1 MSAAPGSA
9 AENPSDKLEGVQQ
22 ELEKHEARESE
33 LKRASEKLDREIDK
47 IRGQLVHAAKA
58 TQEHEAKVS
67 ALEDRLEK
75 LKAEAER
82 KRAALRQEEGRMSRT
97 LAVLQRISLYP
108 TAAALTAPGDPNN
121 AVRSALLLGR
131 VLPHLEGRAE
141 ALGEE
146 LRQVKAIYGKI
157 DKEHRA
163 LDEATRE
170 LGQDRERLQ
179 GLIDKKRRLVKQT
192 EAERKQEAKRIAALT
207 KTARNL
213 RELLAGIEREQKARP
228 RPQPRRFT
236 RPTSL
241 RPFSK
246 ARGRMRVPA
255 RGLIVRYFGQPT
267 DTGLASKGMLIQTRP
282 QARVV
287 APFDGKVVFA
297 GPFRGYGQIL
307 IIEHSEGYHTLL
319 AGFSRID
326 SVPDQYLLAGEP
338 VGVIDRPD
346 TATPTLYVE
355 LREKG
360 RPINPLPWLA
370 AQR

>member
-1 MSAAPGSA
+1 MGAAPASA
-9 AENPSDKLEGVQQ
+9 ESPSRKLEGVQQ
-22 ELEKHEARESE
+22 ELKKHEERESE
-33 LKRASEKLDREIDK
+33 LKRAAEKLDLEIRK
-47 IRGQLVHAAKA
+47 IRGELVRAAKA

-67 ALEDRLEK
+67 ALEVRLEK
-75 LKAEAER
+75 LEAEAAR
-82 KRAALRQEEGRMSRT
+82 KRGALRQEEGRLSRT
-97 LAVLQRISLYP
+97 LAVLQRLSLYP
-108 TAAALTAPGDPNN
+108 TAAVLTAPGEPNN
-121 AVRSALLLGR
+121 AVRAALLLGR

-141 ALGEE
+141 ELGQE

-157 DKEHRA
+157 DKDRRA

-170 LGQDRERLQ
+170 LGQDRDRLQ
-179 GLIDKKRRLVKQT
+179 ALIDKKRRLVKKTDAQR
-192 EAERKQEAKRIAALT
+192 EREAKRIAMLT
-207 KTARNL
+207 KQAKNL

-228 RPQPRRFT
+228 KSRRFT

-241 RPFSK
+241 KPFST
-246 ARGRMRVPA
+246 ARGRMRMPA

-267 DTGLASKGMLIQTRP
+267 DSGLASKGMLIQTRP
-282 QARVV
+282 KARVV